1 MEPAP
6 PETPRLS
13 WPAEWRCPAI
23 SAALLLAA
31 VLLIHPVVEMGMNDD
46 WSYIHVARGLALQGR
61 LIYHGWA
68 EPTMIPQAFWG
79 ALFFKALGFSFTAAR
94 ISTVVLALL
103 LVPVLYALGR
113 EAGLKPAFANFA
125 TLVVI
130 LCPVFLPEA
139 VSFMT
144 DVPSFFFSAVC
155 LYAALRSAKAEGD
168 RACWLW
174 GFGAG
179 AFGILA
185 GMTRQL
191 CWAAP
196 LWMLAAAAWRQRR
209 RRPALA
215 LLATWLATA
224 AACATTLIWYYRQ
237 EFVPRPDL
245 PLVAGVPSFS
255 TADGVVFLME
265 TLAVLSI
272 PVAVMLIGTSWRIF
286 PRKRWIA
293 AAVVTLAFAAYYES
307 TPWHRPPRLFNTIS
321 EFGLLFNAVWP
332 VRSRQL
338 VLVPAVRI
346 AIGVMAI
353 ACAAASFAVLVRA
366 AGYSPRVYRDR
377 DLGPF
382 LLLAAPYAAAV
393 VFASV
398 IRTAVFD
405 RYLIPVLPL
414 AIILMLWVYQ
424 REPGRRV
431 PLVAWALVALYAAFG
446 VAITHDA
453 FASARARLQA
463 AEPLLAIGIPPS
475 AIMVGLEYDAWA
487 QLELNGHVN
496 DPRVQRPNF
505 AYRLI
510 ECTGPRELQLWYREW
525 LPDLRPRYF
534 VADDRL
540 RALVPLRSSQVTY
553 RRWLP
558 PVERQVSTY
567 TLPDQSALQCY

>member
-1 MEPAP
+1 MEPSA
-6 PETPRLS
+6 PETPRPD
-13 WPAEWRCPAI
+13 WPAEWRYPAI
-23 SAALLLAA
+23 SAALLLTA
-31 VLLIHPVVEMGMNDD
+31 VLLIHPVAEMGMNDD
-46 WSYIHVARGLALQGR
+46 WNYIHVARGLALQGR

-144 DVPSFFFSAVC
+144 DVPSFFLSTVC

-174 GFGAG
+174 GLGAG

-215 LLATWLATA
+215 LVATWLATA
-224 AACATTLIWYYRQ
+224 AACAATLIWYYRQ

-245 PLVAGVPSFS
+245 PWPGGAWFS
-255 TADGVVFLME
+255 ITNGLLFLME
-265 TLAVLSI
+265 TLVILSI
-272 PVAVMLIGTSWRIF
+272 PVVVMSIGTSWRMF

-293 AAVVTLAFAAYYES
+293 AGVVTLALAASYES
-307 TPWHRPPRLFNTIS
+307 TPWHWPPRLSNTIN
-321 EFGLLFNAVWP
+321 EFGLLFYAVSP
-332 VRSRQL
+332 VRWQPL
-338 VLVPAVRI
+338 VLVPAARI

-353 ACAAASFAVLVRA
+353 VCAAASFAVLA
-366 AGYSPRVYRDR
+366 WAINSSPRVDGDR

-398 IRTAVFD
+398 IRSSVFD
-405 RYLIPVLPL
+405 RYLIPILPL
-414 AIILMLWVYQ
+414 AVILMLWVYQ
-424 REPGRRV
+424 RELGRKI
-431 PLVAWALVALYAAFG
+431 PLVAWTLVALYAAFG

-463 AEPLLAIGIPPS
+463 AESLVATGIPRS

-496 DPRVQRPNF
+496 DPRVESPTF

-510 ECTGPRELQLWYREW
+510 DGCTGPPELRIWYREW
-525 LPDLRPRYF
+525 FPDLRPRYF
-534 VADDRL
+534 VAEDRL
-540 RALVPLRSSQVTY
+540 RPLVPFRNSEVTY

-558 PVERQVSTY
+558 PVERHISTY
-567 TLPDQSALQCY
+567 TLPDRSALQCY